1 MTNVQGSALSE
12 AVTHANIPTLLMVA
26 VQLGGDLTLL
36 DRYRLTRPRGLSDH
50 DTGGLEPHQQR
61 ELRELALRVIEE
73 WRAGKPVAIPR
84 PDSALLVRML
94 SAAMGEPVPDEY
106 AEMIASSLG
115 LEPVMDLR
123 PTSEEASP
131 RSRVI
136 VIGGGVSGVC
146 AAVVLEAKGYEYVVI
161 EKSDRVGGVWNDNN
175 YPGVGVDTP
184 SHLYSYSFVDYDWKS
199 YFSPGADIRE
209 YLDHVVDTFGI
220 RHRYAFN
227 TEVLSAEYSDDDQ
240 SWTVSFVRPDG
251 SRDAMVA
258 DAVISAVG
266 IFNPPKLPDLP
277 GKDDFEG
284 PSFHS
289 ELWPDGLDVTGKRV
303 GIVGNGATAM
313 QIVPAIADRVEHL
326 TIFQRSQHW
335 IVPFEKLHQ
344 RVPDAVRLLLREVP
358 LYHAWYRAR
367 LGWVFN
373 DKTYPAL
380 IKDPSWPY
388 PGRSLNE
395 INEGYRRSFIRY
407 ITDELGDRTDL
418 LPVVVPPYPP
428 FGKRLLLD
436 NGWYRTLTRPDV
448 TLVTD
453 RINKVLATGVEAA
466 GTAYDLDVVVYAT
479 GFDVLHFLSTY
490 EVVGREGRRLA
501 EEWDDNARAYL
512 GTTVPGYPNFFVL
525 YGPNTQPG
533 HGGSIVFTI
542 ECQVNYVLQIL
553 ERMAESEAGAVECR
567 PDVAEAYNERVDA
580 THANLVW
587 THPGMETYYRNSAG
601 RVAVNYPYRNVDFF
615 QVTRL
620 VNPDDYIWE
629 ARRD

>member
-146 AAVVLEAKGYEYVVI
+146 AAVALEAKGYEYVVI

-220 RHRYAFN
+220 RHRFAFN

>member
-50 DTGGLEPHQQR
+50 DSGGLEPHQQR

-94 SAAMGEPVPDEY
+94 SAAMGESVPDEY

-123 PTSEEASP
+123 RTSEEASP

-146 AAVVLEAKGYEYVVI
+146 AAVALEAKGYEYMVL
-161 EKSDRVGGVWNDNN
+161 ERSDRVGGVWNDNN

-220 RHRYAFN
+220 RHRFAFN

-344 RVPDAVRLLLREVP
+344 RVPDPVRLLLREVP

-388 PGRSLNE
+388 PERSLNE